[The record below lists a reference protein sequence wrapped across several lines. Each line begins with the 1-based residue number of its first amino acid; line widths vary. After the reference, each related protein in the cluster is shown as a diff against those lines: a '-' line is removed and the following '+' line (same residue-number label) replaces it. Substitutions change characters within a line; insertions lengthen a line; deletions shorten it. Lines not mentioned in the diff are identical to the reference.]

1 MSRPPPPPLPRS
13 TGAADALPARTEFVP
28 TTQMLGNF
36 DAPEN
41 PVAVCSPAGD
51 VVLMDYRIK
60 HRGMGNN
67 STEPRPLLYITYAKK
82 GWTDR
87 ANFSSRRYRALP
99 ELDDTKRF
107 KAAPK
112 RQFQR
117 AGAAAG
123 GEWSVSVDVTGS
135 GAEAALRVQWR
146 SPSPLLEIKAG
157 IALRD
162 ATSAAAAS
170 YDTKRRKGPL
180 SDGVFIWPLAA
191 VHKRFV
197 AKGPLIAALWD
208 ESFPERPSAYSAAFL
223 LSLTEGG
230 ELQVTGA

>member
-1 MSRPPPPPLPRS
+1 M
-13 TGAADALPARTEFVP
+13 P

-117 AGAAAG
+117 AGAAASG
-123 GEWSVSVDVTGS
+123 GEWSVSAQYS
-135 GAEAALRVQWR
+135 CPRSRAASIISSMGAE
-146 SPSPLLEIKAG
+146 PSDQLEC
-157 IALRD
+157 
-162 ATSAAAAS
+162 T
-170 YDTKRRKGPL
+170 
-180 SDGVFIWPLAA
+180 
-191 VHKRFV
+191 
-197 AKGPLIAALWD
+197 
-208 ESFPERPSAYSAAFL
+208 
-223 LSLTEGG
+223 
-230 ELQVTGA
+230 